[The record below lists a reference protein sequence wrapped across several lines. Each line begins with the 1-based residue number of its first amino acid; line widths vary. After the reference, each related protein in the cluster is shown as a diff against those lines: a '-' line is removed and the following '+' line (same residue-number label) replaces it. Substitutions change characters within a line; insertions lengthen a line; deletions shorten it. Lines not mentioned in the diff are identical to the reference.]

1 MALQYRTIR
10 AAVSA
15 LLIAVAMGA
24 GGMTGMASA
33 LAAEPPVDVVLDA
46 TVTVN
51 LIPSTHTSAGVVG
64 ALVRL
69 EAYRTEGE
77 PFQTLETASTDGLT
91 ATFDGVARAA
101 SGAPDVLLDVSV
113 AFSFERT
120 DELGCIERGDQSGST
135 NGIVSGDGLAID
147 VDNWASSILLPDCT
161 GVADLDDGVVTVRF
175 TDQLTL
181 LPVAGA
187 GVTISV
193 SHPALEGEEG
203 AATETLTG
211 TTDADGVA
219 TIDGVPHRPHDLPG
233 VELDIRAHK
242 VATWTDA
249 ASGCTGSDT
258 WDAARVGVVGAAAVD
273 IAFTGDE
280 QSAASSIEC
289 GPNSMPSGGVA
300 GATGTPGTGGNAGL
314 TPPPTDAVAL
324 RVVAQPDRLGP
335 ALTLGFLIGLIA
347 AALVLSPR
355 PGSRR
360 RR

>member
-10 AAVSA
+10 VAASA
-15 LLIAVAMGA
+15 LLIAVAIGA

-51 LIPSTHTSAGVVG
+51 LIPPAHTGSGLVG
-64 ALVRL
+64 ALIRL

-77 PFQTLETASTDGLT
+77 PFQTLETSSTDGAT

-101 SGAPDVLLDVSV
+101 DGAPDVLLDVFV
-113 AFSFERT
+113 AFSYERT
-120 DELGCIERGDQSGST
+120 DELGCIERGGQSGSA
-135 NGIVSGDGLAID
+135 NGIVASDGLAID
-147 VDNWASSILLPDCT
+147 IDNWASSIFLPDCT

-175 TDQLTL
+175 IDQLTL

-187 GVTISV
+187 TVTIGV
-193 SHPALEGEEG
+193 SHPEVEEG
-203 AATETLTG
+203 TATATLIG
-211 TTDADGVA
+211 TTDANGVA
-219 TIDGVPHRPHDLPG
+219 TIEGVPYRPHDLPG
-233 VELDIRAHK
+233 VELEVRAHK
-242 VATWTDA
+242 IATWTDA

-258 WDAARVGVVGAAAVD
+258 WDAARVGVVGAAAVE
-273 IAFTGDE
+273 IAFTADE
-280 QSAASSIEC
+280 QSASSSLEC
-289 GPNSMPSGGVA
+289 GPNPTPSGDVG
-300 GATGTPGTGGNAGL
+300 GATGTPGSGGNAGL
-314 TPPPTDAVAL
+314 TPPPTDALAL
-324 RVVAQPDRLGP
+324 RAAAQPDRLGA

-347 AALVLSPR
+347 AALLLSPR